1 MPVDA
6 SDVANVYPGMQVTVT
21 VPKEEANNVVVLKMD
36 AISTMPDNS
45 AFVYKQDESGAM
57 TEVPVTVGV
66 SNGNYVE
73 IKSGLK
79 DGDTVYAVAEKAQTA
94 TGLNALFSGMMSTQQ
109 VNRPGNSNRN
119 NNTRNWNNNS
129 GGNFGGGM
137 PSGGGSR

>member
-1 MPVDA
+1 
-6 SDVANVYPGMQVTVT
+6 MQRQFD
-21 VPKEEANNVVVLKMD
+21 L
-36 AISTMPDNS
+36 SDNS
-45 AFVYKQDESGAM
+45 SIRLTTSRYHTPSGRCIQRDYEKGTEAYYEDIYNRLMNGEMESV
-57 TEVPVTVGV
+57 EVTVGV

-79 DGDTVYAVAEKAQTA
+79 DGDTVYAVAEKTQTA

-119 NNTRNWNNNS
+119 NNTRNWNNNGGNGS
-129 GGNFGGGM
+129 GNFGGGM